1 MKKNIQKT
9 TLGKHDHQPAAAQLR
24 SVDHWQK
31 LQLQVIHLVSF
42 LDLAAKCRAQCRA
55 QCCAQCRDGGIES
68 HAGQNR
74 NLEQDPENLYNDDQS
89 LDSSLTRGSIS
100 KKCLTYHRSHPSD
113 DLGLWSCH
121 ELSSTLLHSLAATQP
136 RLCFE
141 VFGVTS
147 PQNEQWHRRLASQRH
162 C

>member
-1 MKKNIQKT
+1 MNADKEKHTKT

-31 LQLQVIHLVSF
+31 LQLQVIHLVSL

-55 QCCAQCRDGGIES
+55 QCCAQCRDGGIEP

-74 NLEQDPENLYNDDQS
+74 NLEQDPENLCNDDQS
-89 LDSSLTRGSIS
+89 LDNSLTQGVIS
-100 KKCLTYHRSHPSD
+100 KKCLTYHRPHPSD
-113 DLGLWSCH
+113 DIGLWSCP
-121 ELSSTLLHSLAATQP
+121 ATQP

-141 VFGVTS
+141 VFGAAS